1 MMTNISRDI
10 SDLRQHCLGSD
21 RETGNRSGVLQRRAN
36 YLRGIEDAHG
46 YRIAELAS
54 GRFVVE
60 ASRAGRERTAT
71 HLALSGALYRQAFQL
86 RAGASSSGRSIH
98 ANTHRPSA
106 SFSRQA
112 MVPGWKASSGRS
124 GSETSSNEASLPR

>member
-1 MMTNISRDI
+1 MMAHISCDI
-10 SDLRQHCLGSD
+10 SDPRHHCLGGD

-36 YLRGIEDAHG
+36 YLRGIEDAHS

-71 HLALSGALYRQAFQL
+71 PDAERRLTETNLSAPRRHQQL
-86 RAGASSSGRSIH
+86 RPNH
-98 ANTHRPSA
+98 
-106 SFSRQA
+106 
-112 MVPGWKASSGRS
+112 PG
-124 GSETSSNEASLPR
+124 

>member
-10 SDLRQHCLGSD
+10 SDLRQHCLGGD

-71 HLALSGALYRQAFQL
+71 LGAERCLIQTGLS
-86 RAGASSSGRSIH
+86 ASSR
-98 ANTHRPSA
+98 
-106 SFSRQA
+106 RQ
-112 MVPGWKASSGRS
+112 
-124 GSETSSNEASLPR
+124 